1 MRKLAVEILCE
12 IKDENSNS
20 TNLLNKSTKN
30 ISDLDSKFLR
40 EIVYELWKTE
50 FILII

>member
-40 EIVYELWKTE
+40 EIVYGLS
-50 FILII
+50 LIHI